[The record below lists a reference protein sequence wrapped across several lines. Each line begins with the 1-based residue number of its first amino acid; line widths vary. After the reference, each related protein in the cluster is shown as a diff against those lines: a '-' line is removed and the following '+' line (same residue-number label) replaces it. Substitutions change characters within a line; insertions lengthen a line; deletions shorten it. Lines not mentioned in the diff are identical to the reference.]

1 MMMLPVNPMRAAS
14 AVPGAKNQDRFIDQH
29 WVRAGTTDLREI
41 FGAAEFSTFSTS
53 GNGQQLF
60 SGDR

>member
-1 MMMLPVNPMRAAS
+1 MRAAS